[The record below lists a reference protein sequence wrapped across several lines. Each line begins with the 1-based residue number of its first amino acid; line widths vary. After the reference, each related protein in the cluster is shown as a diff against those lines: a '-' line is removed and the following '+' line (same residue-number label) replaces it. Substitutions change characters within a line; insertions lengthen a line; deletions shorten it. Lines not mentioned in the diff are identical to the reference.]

1 MLRHC
6 YCVVRACVERKK
18 PFKSLAQQTTRFAAP
33 RVLRL
38 CYCVV
43 RACVERK
50 KKLFKSLAQQTTRF
64 SAPRSMLRGV
74 RCPNTKILRES
85 VCCPVCSLSE
95 LFVNRSPTVLLMD
108 DYGQFVGKCIAALTV
123 TILNIIFTHS
133 LRRQANST
141 KHLTRKSCLLVR

>member
-1 MLRHC
+1 MEKTIQIPCSANYAICRA
-6 YCVVRACVERKK
+6 ACV
-18 PFKSLAQQTTRFAAP
+18 TT
-33 RVLRL
+33 VLL
-38 CYCVV
+38 CG
-43 RACVERK
+43 ACVCGTEK